1 MGLPGH
7 LRDKGKTDMDRLNE
21 AQLAALDDE
30 QRDILDFA
38 QRQQLRTHPA
48 TAITDLNHQVVR
60 AFTALADARLEVAR
74 LRRECDVHHAEVL
87 RDLSAEVARLTEDK
101 HDALVALAVASDVA
115 HETGEERDR
124 YRGLLNFPDAVLE
137 IIRTTPDYAY
147 IAWNAAS
154 QHTLDTMCK
163 AHAEA
168 KMEARNAR
176 QERDQQREDIRRLV
190 AELNRL
196 AVSESLEALLAEM
209 KERYDA

>member
-1 MGLPGH
+1 MMSDVPWPTEWNLQ
-7 LRDKGKTDMDRLNE
+7 RAE
-21 AQLAALDDE
+21 ARIAE
-30 QRDILDFA
+30 
-38 QRQQLRTHPA
+38 
-48 TAITDLNHQVVR
+48 
-60 AFTALADARLEVAR
+60 LE
-74 LRRECDVHHAEVL
+74 
-87 RDLSAEVARLTEDK
+87 AEVARLTK
-101 HDALVALAVASDVA
+101 
-115 HETGEERDR
+115 ERDR

-176 QERDQQREDIRRLV
+176 QQRDQQREDIRRLV